1 MGAETVLETGRASWE
16 ITRRELGAAE
26 DGEGGACGQC
36 ASEERAREEESAR
49 LRGQDGGAA
58 CEEQLEQREES
69 RRELGRKGENA
80 AVRYLSAKGYRILH
94 RNWRCR
100 FGEADIIAKDPDGT
114 VCFIE
119 VKTRRSMEAGLPE
132 EAVTARKRSRYEKIA
147 MCYIVQEDIDDN
159 TALRFDAIAICVADG
174 RRAMLRHH
182 RSCFDV

>member
-1 MGAETVLETGRASWE
+1 MGAEAVLETGRANWE
-16 ITRRELGAAE
+16 ITRRDLDAGK
-26 DGEGGACGQC
+26 DGEGDA
-36 ASEERAREEESAR
+36 RAFGGRAQEGRDAPF
-49 LRGQDGGAA
+49 RGEDGGAA
-58 CEEQLEQREES
+58 CEKRLEQREES
-69 RRELGRKGENA
+69 RRELGRKGEDA
-80 AVRYLSAKGYRILH
+80 AVRYLSAKGYCILH

-100 FGEADIIAKDPDGT
+100 FGEADIIAQDPDGT

-119 VKTRRSMEAGLPE
+119 VKTRRSMDAGLPE
-132 EAVTARKRSRYEKIA
+132 EAVTATKRSRYEKIA